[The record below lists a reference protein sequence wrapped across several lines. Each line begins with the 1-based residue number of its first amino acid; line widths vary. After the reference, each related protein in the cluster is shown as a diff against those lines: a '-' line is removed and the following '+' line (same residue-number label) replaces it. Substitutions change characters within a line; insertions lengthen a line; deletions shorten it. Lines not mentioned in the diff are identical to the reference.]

1 MANESM
7 PYVRAIGSDFLV
19 MDEWAYY
26 AHTYEGTSVL
36 PNEDLYALKSVFRMR
51 SQIDAEKNATL
62 AGRTRRKRKHSC
74 KLLIGADPDFI
85 ELCTS
90 IETRLQQITVA
101 NSKLFEISPNEMSSD
116 ANNERARSAVSH
128 IECSTQSS
136 AILTHISHKNEPSLG
151 DFHLTANNCVLDKI
165 PDECTLWT
173 NESCSFLTLT
183 CGYEKFIV
191 PPKCAF
197 IIGDVSLSRHLIAR
211 GMLFD
216 VIIMDPPWMNK
227 SVKRKKSYAIF
238 DDERDL
244 LELRINEL
252 LSDNGL
258 LAIWVTN
265 DKKLKRYV
273 KDIIESYG
281 LVRLAY
287 CHWLKVTT
295 SGEPICKFQP
305 HHKVPFETFV
315 LACREPFIGSYTG
328 KVKQNF
334 LLISTPSAIHSKKPP
349 LLAVFKAMH
358 LVEDGNCLELYG
370 RYLLPNTTTI
380 GFEAVKLQ
388 NVRYFK
394 MSRSA
399 D

>member
-1 MANESM
+1 
-7 PYVRAIGSDFLV
+7 
-19 MDEWAYY
+19 MDE
-26 AHTYEGTSVL
+26 
-36 PNEDLYALKSVFRMR
+36 
-51 SQIDAEKNATL
+51 QISEEEK
-62 AGRTRRKRKHSC
+62 
-74 KLLIGADPDFI
+74 
-85 ELCTS
+85 
-90 IETRLQQITVA
+90 
-101 NSKLFEISPNEMSSD
+101 
-116 ANNERARSAVSH
+116 
-128 IECSTQSS
+128 
-136 AILTHISHKNEPSLG
+136 
-151 DFHLTANNCVLDKI
+151 
-165 PDECTLWT
+165 
-173 NESCSFLTLT
+173 
-183 CGYEKFIV
+183 IV
-191 PPKCAF
+191 
-197 IIGDVSLSRHLIAR
+197 R
-211 GMLFD
+211 
-216 VIIMDPPWMNK
+216 
-227 SVKRKKSYAIF
+227 YAIF

-287 CHWLKVTT
+287 CHWLKVCSCSLLALNIAIFKSRRIVTVLFFCLVAT
-295 SGEPICKFQP
+295 SLSRSQYKSIF
-305 HHKVPFETFV
+305 
-315 LACREPFIGSYTG
+315 
-328 KVKQNF
+328 
-334 LLISTPSAIHSKKPP
+334 STPSAIHSKKPP